1 MIFTFVCNSSNSYIR
16 LNKWTDS
23 YGDIHNQPYYSSS
36 DSSLLDVYITIPLI
50 YNNMSNS
57 LDMSSNSNSSLSIQR
72 MYGSWYYDY
81 VYNLLY
87 NNTLP
92 VTYNYTQAN
101 AKSNS
106 SVMFYASTNPDG
118 SGSTYRATGRYYNKF
133 WGFFI
138 VDSVQITN
146 VNFIKKYIGYNA
158 IANVGDYTLSFYF
171 NTDLDGL
178 FNSLLIYNYNSNLL
192 QKCNSVYMNLARST
206 GSGASDYQHY
216 NLGTPTD
223 FTFPNYL
230 YTSFISTEYSSVIFT
245 ELMNVNF
252 VISDDDI
259 SDIVYFDNYVMS
271 INLGFDFN
279 LIYSSHPL
287 VTDDSVFDI
296 DFEKPS
302 YVKAEFSLSPFY
314 IPVLE
319 LAQNLIIFIMFYC
332 PIISDIFNYIGLNVF
347 LSTLLTV
354 VQFIVGLPLG
364 QFVIALIGFFIFF
377 NIVKS
382 FMPVLYSSAGETY
395 TAIYDDIPHPYES
408 FKEHIWTMSQKD
420 RDYRNR
426 RLFNK
431 TKLFKP
437 NHRYHV
443 KLKGYK
449 LAPIVKQTRGVSS
462 AMLINRDKV
471 FGRHHKYR
479 VKLKH
484 FKALPKKKQLRGVSS
499 PILVNKNTIY
509 KKDSKYKVKMK
520 SYKPVGSRDKRLRRK
535 YYDYGLVDG
544 ANIAQGIFDKG
555 TAHRITKF

>member
-1 MIFTFVCNSSNSYIR
+1 MYCDSLDSSIFPNVIFTFVCNSSNSFIR

-23 YGDIHNQPYYSSS
+23 YGDTHNQPYYQSS

-57 LDMSSNSNSSLSIQR
+57 LDMSSDTNSSLSIQR
-72 MYGSWYYDY
+72 MTGSWYYDY

-92 VTYNYTQAN
+92 VTYTYVQADS
-101 AKSNS
+101 KSTS

-206 GSGASDYQHY
+206 GSGATDYQHY

-382 FMPVLYSSAGETY
+382 YMPVLYSSGS
-395 TAIYDDIPHPYES
+395 S
-408 FKEHIWTMSQKD
+408 FGSTFVSNFKDFAKKPTKFIQADKDKAQKLMQAEQD
-420 RDYRNR
+420 KANR
-426 RLFNK
+426 RLKNK
-431 TKLFKP
+431 TK
-437 NHRYHV
+437 V
-443 KLKGYK
+443 
-449 LAPIVKQTRGVSS
+449 
-462 AMLINRDKV
+462 
-471 FGRHHKYR
+471 
-479 VKLKH
+479 
-484 FKALPKKKQLRGVSS
+484 
-499 PILVNKNTIY
+499 Y
-509 KKDSKYKVKMK
+509 KKDRKYKVKMK

-544 ANIAQGIFDKG
+544 ANISQGIFDKG
-555 TAHRITKF
+555 TEHRITKF